1 MNFIFNNIEEHFKGS
16 SKSLEIAVT
25 VADSVVQAC
34 KNRYGDTSDKCQ
46 PLKEDKY
53 DEEQKKEE
61 AQKKEEKNLQDPSK
75 LLNLSTENYVY
86 GIYKFNGNDY
96 YFKINVNKAGKK
108 CNINYNDVKKINS
121 SLYNDIISENNEQT
135 LIMKSDGKPNTFNI
149 LGTNGIFGTFTLSS
163 VDNNIKKTP
172 DMFGDVFGYALNR
185 LYLLFPNNLYNA
197 YDKNSSNLYILASN
211 KLYELIFS
219 LIFIIFLIIAILI
232 TLDILISIFKI
243 FFLNNTKPS
252 DDNTPDQLKTYQQK
266 LSLMISKAND
276 EKYTPQ
282 SLMLIKQEHIHL
294 IIIPIIIIIYCIVHS
309 VIYYYLFINR
319 AYYKITELYNNLI
332 TPDEIIRN
340 EVIKCLN
347 KNIEIKSEVL
357 NTNVFVNK
365 ELLLLFK
372 NISYGNEIDISK
384 GKYYVIDSTIIDYK
398 LQRKNFED
406 KMLSINKY
414 FTYTK
419 FNYTANYYTN
429 EFFEKFKK
437 LYTQLK
443 KDHKLYFKGKTIDTK
458 PYDTTDYQQML
469 KLLLTIYIY
478 FIEWNNND
486 PYILI
491 KLNKLIFGRVAN
503 IGVAEVDE
511 DIENTLTF
519 RDIIPYYLNNYK
531 EPNIVNIY
539 KGVCIFL
546 EESHDS
552 NIRQN
557 PVDKTYTFTNADFPL
572 NKFNDAF
579 GKVRRSKL
587 NGPEYPLN
595 LYLAFEMGLNILIIL
610 IILILL
616 KIMSKGDDTAEFN
629 KNITYTKT
637 LAMWIV
643 TQIGISVFGIINIL
657 RFV

>member
-1 MNFIFNNIEEHFKGS
+1 MNFIFNNIEEHFKGAGKS
-16 SKSLEIAVT
+16 SSSTSAT
-25 VADSVVQAC
+25 VAFTALSAC
-34 KNRYGDTSDKCQ
+34 RQKFGVSQCQ
-46 PLKEDKY
+46 TEEATFIEAQKIE
-53 DEEQKKEE
+53 EEQK
-61 AQKKEEKNLQDPSK
+61 LQGPSK
-75 LLNLSTENYVY
+75 LLNLDTANDVY
-86 GIYKFNGNDY
+86 GIYKYDGVDY

-121 SLYNDIISENNEQT
+121 SLYNDIISENNEQN
-135 LIMKSDGKPNTFNI
+135 IMNGGKPNSFNI

-163 VDNNIKKTP
+163 IDNNIKKSS

-282 SLMLIKQEHIHL
+282 SLMLIKPEHIHL
-294 IIIPIIIIIYCIVHS
+294 IIIPIFIIIYCIIHS

-340 EVIKCLN
+340 EVIKCFK
-347 KNIEIKSEVL
+347 KNIIIFITPF
-357 NTNVFVNK
+357 NGNVVNK
-365 ELLLLFK
+365 ELLLLFQ
-372 NISYGNEIDISK
+372 NISYGKEIDISK
-384 GKYYVIDSTIIDYK
+384 GKYSVIDITVNDYK
-398 LQRKNFED
+398 LQHKNFED
-406 KMLSINKY
+406 KMLSINKH
-414 FTYTK
+414 FTYTEY
-419 FNYTANYYTN
+419 NYKGDYYTK
-429 EFFEKFKK
+429 EFFEEFKK
-437 LYTQLK
+437 LYNKLGNNYKHIHNSRIQGEHSTLETIHKHSHK
-443 KDHKLYFKGKTIDTK
+443 KEE
-458 PYDTTDYQQML
+458 DYQQML

-519 RDIIPYYLNNYK
+519 RDIIPYHLNNYK

-546 EESHDS
+546 EGSHDS

-616 KIMSKGDDTAEFN
+616 KIMSKGDNTEFN
-629 KNITYTKT
+629 KNITNAQT

-643 TQIGISVFGIINIL
+643 TQIGISIFGIINIL

>member
-1 MNFIFNNIEEHFKGS
+1 MNFIFNNIEEHFQESDDKS
-16 SKSLEIAVT
+16 S
-25 VADSVVQAC
+25 
-34 KNRYGDTSDKCQ
+34 
-46 PLKEDKY
+46 
-53 DEEQKKEE
+53 
-61 AQKKEEKNLQDPSK
+61 
-75 LLNLSTENYVY
+75 LLNLDTAKDVY
-86 GIYKFNGNDY
+86 GIYKYDGADY

-108 CNINYNDVKKINS
+108 CNINYNDVKKING
-121 SLYNDIISENNEQT
+121 SLYNDIISENNEQN
-135 LIMKSDGKPNTFNI
+135 IMKDDKNPNSFNI

-163 VDNNIKKTP
+163 VDNNIKKSS

-232 TLDILISIFKI
+232 TIDILISIFKI

-252 DDNTPDQLKTYQQK
+252 NDDTPDQLKTYQQK

-276 EKYTPQ
+276 ENYTPQ
-282 SLMLIKQEHIHL
+282 SLMLIKPEHIHL
-294 IIIPIIIIIYCIVHS
+294 IIIPIMIIIYCIIHS
-309 VIYYYLFINR
+309 VIYYYLFINGV
-319 AYYKITELYNNLI
+319 YYKITELYNNLI

-340 EVIKCLN
+340 EVIKCFK
-347 KNIEIKSEVL
+347 KNIRIFITAF
-357 NTNVFVNK
+357 NTKVVNK
-365 ELLLLFK
+365 ELLLLFQ
-372 NISYGNEIDISK
+372 NISYGKEIDISK
-384 GKYYVIDSTIIDYK
+384 GKYSVIDMTINDYK
-398 LQRKNFED
+398 LQYKNFEN
-406 KMLSINKY
+406 KMLDINKY
-414 FTYTK
+414 FTYSDY
-419 FNYTANYYTN
+419 NYKANYYTK
-429 EFFEKFKK
+429 EFFEEFKK
-437 LYTQLK
+437 LYENLG
-443 KDHKLYFKGKTIDTK
+443 KDYVHIHKGGIQGKQSTLETIDK
-458 PYDTTDYQQML
+458 HSHKKEEDYRQML
-469 KLLLTIYIY
+469 KLVLTIYIY

-519 RDIIPYYLNNYK
+519 RDIIPYNLNNYK

-546 EESHDS
+546 EGSHDS
-552 NIRQN
+552 NITQN
-557 PVDKTYTFTNADFPL
+557 IDKTYSFTNADFPL

-579 GKVRRSKL
+579 GIVRRSKL

-610 IILILL
+610 IILVLL
-616 KIMSKGDDTAEFN
+616 KIMSKGDDTEFN
-629 KNITYTKT
+629 KNITYVKT
-637 LAMWIV
+637 LNMWIF
-643 TQIGISVFGIINIL
+643 TQIGISIFGIINIL